1 VAGSRVYDR
10 HSDAGMAQ
18 ELFSQAELLLPAG
31 HPQHDLVD
39 DRLTETS
46 LMFGRHHDADNRL
59 KSALIESRRTGDRRR
74 TSHLHLERA
83 RIQLIT
89 GPDPIPMDELGSIAT
104 VALAEARSGNDD
116 TLASQ
121 ACYALGLIE
130 LRRARP
136 RRMEEVARDG
146 LAAAERSGSLRER
159 LAARWWLALALV
171 EGPTVVDDAMTQ
183 CMELAEL
190 DRTPHPGVLVEVAR
204 LHARRGDHDQAR
216 DNIERAELFLAQ
228 RPELRRPS
236 MFVAQRAGE
245 VEISAGDAAR
255 AEHHLRK
262 ALALADQFGEADQQA
277 QLAAKLA
284 EVLCQRGNVSEAAGL
299 ARKSRR
305 AAPTESIPAQALWR
319 SAEAAIQSASQSHAA
334 ARPLLSEA
342 IALVPEDARRLAAH
356 LQSRWAQLSSD
367 DEGANGSTA

>member
-1 VAGSRVYDR
+1 
-10 HSDAGMAQ
+10 
-18 ELFSQAELLLPAG
+18 
-31 HPQHDLVD
+31 
-39 DRLTETS
+39 
-46 LMFGRHHDADNRL
+46 
-59 KSALIESRRTGDRRR
+59 
-74 TSHLHLERA
+74 
-83 RIQLIT
+83 
-89 GPDPIPMDELGSIAT
+89 
-104 VALAEARSGNDD
+104 
-116 TLASQ
+116 
-121 ACYALGLIE
+121 
-130 LRRARP
+130 
-136 RRMEEVARDG
+136 
-146 LAAAERSGSLRER
+146 
-159 LAARWWLALALV
+159 
-171 EGPTVVDDAMTQ
+171 MTQ

-305 AAPTESIPAQALWR
+305 SAPTESIPAQALWR